1 MSEARANHRVAYFNG
16 NIVPEREVVLP
27 FRDRGFKYG
36 DAAFDMTR
44 TFHGRPFRL
53 KEHVERFYRSLRYLR
68 IDPGLSPGEMVRVSE
83 EVLERNR
90 HFLTDDTDYWLG
102 QRVSRGVDAVGDE
115 GWDHTGPNVIVE
127 CVPLP
132 LKARARLFRDGIDIV
147 VPPTRRVAP
156 EALSPRAKTHNYLN
170 LIIADMEAKANDKE
184 AWSVLLDTEGHL
196 AEGIGSNIFV
206 VQGGAVL
213 TPHERWVLPGISR
226 ATVIGLCAT
235 LGIALPGGRSR
246 PVRRSDRRRD
256 LHDLDEPVHLP
267 GAQHRR
273 PRVARPAT
281 GAGDAASERGLCARG
296 RLRFRRAVPAP
307 PGLTGFSGPDRLR
320 LARIETGAAKP
331 SRARSRSK
339 CD

>member
-1 MSEARANHRVAYFNG
+1 MSEARSNHRVAYFNG

-68 IDPGLSPGEMVRVSE
+68 IDPGLSPGEMVAVSE

-102 QRVSRGVDAVGDE
+102 QRVSRGVDAIGDE

-127 CVPLP
+127 CIPLP

-170 LIIADMEAKANDKE
+170 LIIADLEAKAQDKE
-184 AWSVLLDTEGHL
+184 AWSVLLDAQGHL

-206 VQGGAVL
+206 VKGGTVL

-226 ATVIGLCAT
+226 ETVIKLCGT
-235 LGIALPGGRSR
+235 LGTPCREADLDLFDAATADEIFMTSTSLCICPVRSIGGRPLPTPLPG
-246 PVRRSDRRRD
+246 PVTRRISEAYAKEVDCD
-256 LHDLDEPVHLP
+256 FVAQYLTHL
-267 GAQHRR
+267 A
-273 PRVARPAT
+273 
-281 GAGDAASERGLCARG
+281 
-296 RLRFRRAVPAP
+296 
-307 PGLTGFSGPDRLR
+307 
-320 LARIETGAAKP
+320 
-331 SRARSRSK
+331 
-339 CD
+339 